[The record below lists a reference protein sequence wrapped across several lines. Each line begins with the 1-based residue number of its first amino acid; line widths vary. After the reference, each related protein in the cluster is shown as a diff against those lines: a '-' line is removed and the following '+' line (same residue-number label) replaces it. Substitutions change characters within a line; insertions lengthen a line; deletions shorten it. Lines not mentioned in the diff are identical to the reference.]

1 MARAIDSE
9 GYEAAKDLVT
19 ELLRTSLTLQDLFVN
34 LVEEIPEDAFPGEDP
49 GEVLL
54 EMISGSACEA
64 ARAAG
69 DDKCREAAALIG
81 AIRDRVVDHLRRA
94 AEMGRSRGG

>member
-1 MARAIDSE
+1 MARTIDTE

-34 LVEEIPEDAFPGEDP
+34 LVEELPEDAFPGEDP

-54 EMISGSACEA
+54 EMIPAVPARWRGLPGTTSA
-64 ARAAG
+64 G
-69 DDKCREAAALIG
+69 
-81 AIRDRVVDHLRRA
+81 RRPP
-94 AEMGRSRGG
+94 